1 LGAVRW
7 PTVGTGAITGLGFNW
22 IYERAE
28 PNFTILFWE
37 KIAPFPPPQ
46 KKFTYKSKQQNGLR
60 PWAGPAEDLDRPGL
74 FPPHPQNQI
83 GFPPT
88 DR

>member
-1 LGAVRW
+1 MGSEKCRPFDLSTGNSEEAILGAVRW

-37 KIAPFPPPQ
+37 KIAPFSPE
-46 KKFTYKSKQQNGLR
+46 KFTYKSKQQNGLR
-60 PWAGPAEDLDRPGL
+60 P
-74 FPPHPQNQI
+74 
-83 GFPPT
+83 
-88 DR
+88 